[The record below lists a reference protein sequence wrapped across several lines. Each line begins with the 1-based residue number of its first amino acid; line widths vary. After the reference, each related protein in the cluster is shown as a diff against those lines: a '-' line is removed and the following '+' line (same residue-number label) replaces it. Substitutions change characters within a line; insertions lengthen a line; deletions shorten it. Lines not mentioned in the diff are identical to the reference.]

1 MKKAI
6 SILLVLCMVM
16 GFVPAYAAE
25 ADTPVAT
32 SGVCGDNLTWEF
44 DETTGT
50 LTISGTGEMW
60 DWKKHTEGAH
70 KPAPWGEFGDSI
82 KNLIIKDGVTRI
94 GDCAFDDCSSLTSI
108 IIPDGVT
115 SIGEYAFYSCSSLT
129 SISIPDGVTSIEDY
143 TFYNCDSLTSVRIP
157 DSVTSI
163 EDGTF
168 YGCDSLTSI
177 SIPDSVTS
185 IGRAFS
191 YCYSL
196 TSVRIPDGVTSIED
210 GTFYSCD
217 SLTSISIPDSVTSI
231 GQEAFLGCNSITSI
245 SIPDSVTS
253 IGDLAFRN
261 CYNLTSVSIPDGVTS
276 IGDSTFSGC
285 SGLTSISIP
294 DNVTSI
300 GNSAFSGCSGLT
312 SVRIPDNV
320 TSIGNSAFSGC
331 SGLTSVRIPD
341 SVTSIGNSAF
351 RYCRNLAS
359 ISIPDSVTS
368 IGDGT
373 FRYCENL
380 TSISIPDSVTSIGE
394 YAFSYCDSLTSISI
408 PDGVTSIREYAFY
421 SCSSL
426 TSISIPDSVTLIW
439 DSAFRDC
446 SSLTN
451 IIIPD
456 GVTSIRE
463 YAFSYCDSLTSVRIP
478 DSTTSIGEFAF
489 YNCSSLTSIIIPNNV
504 TAIGYRAFDDCDS
517 LETVYYSGTRAD
529 WDAIAFT
536 GKEDLT
542 NANIIFAEP
551 MPDDYET
558 GNGTDPEVSN
568 LYVVGRTPDKETVDR
583 ASVFEC
589 EFNLPVRKPEADEP
603 DSYITVKDG
612 YHVDPIYT
620 LNTKSD
626 LVQVD
631 GSKVY
636 FDLGNA
642 ELEEGTL
649 YFIIFDEGSVYALDG
664 TPFYGMKY
672 NLVDN
677 KAWQFQISGADSDVT
692 LKWDTKGHLWWK
704 DDDESKPPYPDGTD
718 EEYAAVIAKWA
729 REAGIENVTEATVA
743 AMLDEP
749 AYMPVTDVNNSTWLL
764 NDGGT
769 TVRQVVEDLIFIEN
783 LQPYLE
789 KLDRNLKDRGEAY
802 KMIMDWNDQIQ
813 DYLRKRS
820 GKSNMFFSAAMPLA
834 HEALT
839 YLTKGV
845 GGDVYKYTK
854 PILKANIDQ
863 SIQNSSMSGLE
874 AYDNYHDYKEA
885 VSEIGEAVSTGKSVY
900 KALAGGGASGWLKLG
915 WDMFSEYYNGAGSDV
930 IDEITSVLSD
940 VVKIKGA
947 MQIAMAVGN
956 TAALFPLVMDFYSRS
971 MKGIKDNVA
980 GMYFVYYYYI
990 FDEYPQIYEMLYD
1003 EANDSPSDYYLSDV
1017 MANYAGKILDDPIL
1031 ESWVDYME
1039 KTDADKYLQREC
1051 TQLRRDL
1058 ANYAL
1063 LLLYAK
1069 SIDISEAQEGLARYI
1084 SAELSDAE
1092 TMRDIL
1098 IGSCPVRINIYSN
1111 STGELAASLSS
1122 EDPDIMDCEYGTL
1135 YLMGENNETK
1145 CFVLNSGDYWAEIL
1159 PYDNGTMDVLL
1170 TEVGENGE
1178 MTSAYYEDVELVE
1191 GQKLSLSGL
1200 KPDAELENNGQ
1211 AVQPET
1217 AIPVE
1222 NILLAAPAELAVG
1235 ENASI
1240 GVEIMPATATE
1251 QSVSWESSNH
1261 DIVEVSGKGVI
1272 TAKAAGDAEITA
1284 TVGGVSQSV
1293 EISAYL
1299 PAESITLDVD
1309 SVTMCAGE
1317 ELPVS
1322 ASVYPSNATHGVKWS
1337 SSAGSVTMVDEN
1349 GCITA
1354 LSEGMAVLTA
1364 EADGAEAYINV
1375 TVYEQPV
1382 NVIIYQSDTNG
1393 DRIKVDILNGSLYT
1407 NFTGSVFV
1415 ALYDGAGR
1423 MVTVTELPAA
1433 LGAGTHMTSYVPVDG
1448 LDSYDGLQAKA
1459 FAVNGQMAP
1468 VSVSVSMPLIA

>member
-1 MKKAI
+1 MPE
-6 SILLVLCMVM
+6 SI
-16 GFVPAYAAE
+16 E
-25 ADTPVAT
+25 DI
-32 SGVCGDNLTWEF
+32 N
-44 DETTGT
+44 
-50 LTISGTGEMW
+50 
-60 DWKKHTEGAH
+60 H
-70 KPAPWGEFGDSI
+70 
-82 KNLIIKDGVTRI
+82 
-94 GDCAFDDCSSLTSI
+94 
-108 IIPDGVT
+108 
-115 SIGEYAFYSCSSLT
+115 YAFYECPSL
-129 SISIPDGVTSIEDY
+129 
-143 TFYNCDSLTSVRIP
+143 
-157 DSVTSI
+157 
-163 EDGTF
+163 
-168 YGCDSLTSI
+168 
-177 SIPDSVTS
+177 
-185 IGRAFS
+185 
-191 YCYSL
+191 
-196 TSVRIPDGVTSIED
+196 
-210 GTFYSCD
+210 
-217 SLTSISIPDSVTSI
+217 
-231 GQEAFLGCNSITSI
+231 CN
-245 SIPDSVTS
+245 
-253 IGDLAFRN
+253 
-261 CYNLTSVSIPDGVTS
+261 
-276 IGDSTFSGC
+276 
-285 SGLTSISIP
+285 
-294 DNVTSI
+294 
-300 GNSAFSGCSGLT
+300 
-312 SVRIPDNV
+312 
-320 TSIGNSAFSGC
+320 
-331 SGLTSVRIPD
+331 
-341 SVTSIGNSAF
+341 
-351 RYCRNLAS
+351 
-359 ISIPDSVTS
+359 
-368 IGDGT
+368 
-373 FRYCENL
+373 
-380 TSISIPDSVTSIGE
+380 
-394 YAFSYCDSLTSISI
+394 
-408 PDGVTSIREYAFY
+408 
-421 SCSSL
+421 
-426 TSISIPDSVTLIW
+426 
-439 DSAFRDC
+439 
-446 SSLTN
+446 
-451 IIIPD
+451 
-456 GVTSIRE
+456 
-463 YAFSYCDSLTSVRIP
+463 
-478 DSTTSIGEFAF
+478 
-489 YNCSSLTSIIIPNNV
+489 
-504 TAIGYRAFDDCDS
+504 
-517 LETVYYSGTRAD
+517 VYYTGSQTQWNAISFGT
-529 WDAIAFT
+529 
-536 GKEDLT
+536 GNEDLT

-551 MPDDYET
+551 TPEDYET

-1069 SIDISEAQEGLARYI
+1069 SIDISEAQEGLARYL

-1122 EDPDIMDCEYGTL
+1122 EEPDIMDCEYGTL

-1191 GQKLSLSGL
+1191 GKKLSLSGL

-1217 AIPVE
+1217 TIPVE

-1337 SSAGSVTMVDEN
+1337 SSAGSVAMVDEN

-1364 EADGAEAYINV
+1364 EVDGAEAYINV

-1423 MVTVTELPAA
+1423 MVTVAELPAA

>member
-1 MKKAI
+1 MK
-6 SILLVLCMVM
+6 SIKRVFSLFLVVCILA
-16 GFVPAYAAE
+16 GLVPAYA
-25 ADTPVAT
+25 DTTAGDEGFSGEQSDIEEPAVDIAVDNPAPVSYSASGTTAT
-32 SGVCGDNLTWEF
+32 SGQCGDNVYWEL
-44 DETTGT
+44 DEATGT

-60 DWKKHTEGAH
+60 YDYAYSSAYDKN
-70 KPAPWGEFGDSI
+70 SI
-82 KNLIIKDGVTRI
+82 KSVIIYDG
-94 GDCAFDDCSSLTSI
+94 
-108 IIPDGVT
+108 
-115 SIGEYAFYSCSSLT
+115 
-129 SISIPDGVTSIEDY
+129 
-143 TFYNCDSLTSVRIP
+143 
-157 DSVTSI
+157 
-163 EDGTF
+163 
-168 YGCDSLTSI
+168 
-177 SIPDSVTS
+177 
-185 IGRAFS
+185 
-191 YCYSL
+191 
-196 TSVRIPDGVTSIED
+196 
-210 GTFYSCD
+210 
-217 SLTSISIPDSVTSI
+217 VTSI
-231 GQEAFLGCNSITSI
+231 GQEAFYGC
-245 SIPDSVTS
+245 D
-253 IGDLAFRN
+253 
-261 CYNLTSVSIPDGVTS
+261 
-276 IGDSTFSGC
+276 
-285 SGLTSISIP
+285 
-294 DNVTSI
+294 
-300 GNSAFSGCSGLT
+300 
-312 SVRIPDNV
+312 
-320 TSIGNSAFSGC
+320 
-331 SGLTSVRIPD
+331 
-341 SVTSIGNSAF
+341 
-351 RYCRNLAS
+351 
-359 ISIPDSVTS
+359 
-368 IGDGT
+368 
-373 FRYCENL
+373 NL
-380 TSISIPDSVTSIGE
+380 TSISIPDSVTSIGDS
-394 YAFSYCDSLTSISI
+394 AFTYCRSLTSVHI
-408 PDGVTSIREYAFY
+408 PDGVTSIGYWTFGNCYSLTSINIPDGVTSIGDDAFDG
-421 SCSSL
+421 CSNL
-426 TSISIPDSVTLIW
+426 TSISIPDSVTFIG
-439 DSAFRDC
+439 DYAFDGC
-446 SSLTN
+446 ESLTRIN
-451 IIIPD
+451 IPD
-456 GVTSIRE
+456 NVTSIGDSTFNDC
-463 YAFSYCDSLTSVRIP
+463 YSLTSVRIP
-478 DSTTSIGEFAF
+478 DSVTSIGEEAFVDCDSLTSISIPGSVTSIGDYAF
-489 YNCSSLTSIIIPNNV
+489 YHCTNLTSVHIHDGVTSIGLYTFRECSSLTSVRIPDSL
-504 TAIGYRAFDDCDS
+504 AFIGAGAFHLCYK
-517 LETVYYSGTRAD
+517 LETVYYSGTRVD
-529 WDAIAFT
+529 WDAITFNGNT
-536 GKEDLT
+536 ELT
-542 NANIIFAEP
+542 NANIIFAETTP
-551 MPDDYET
+551 EDYET

-568 LYVVGRTPDKETVDR
+568 LYVVGRTPDKKTVDR

-729 REAGIENVTEATVA
+729 REAGIENVTEATAA

-749 AYMPVTDVNNSTWLL
+749 AYLPVTDVNNSTWLL

-783 LQPYLE
+783 LQPYLD
-789 KLDRNLKDRGEAY
+789 KLDRNLEDRGEAY

-863 SIQNSSMSGLE
+863 SIQDSSMSGLE

-930 IDEITSVLSD
+930 IDEITSVLAD

-990 FDEYPQIYEMLYD
+990 FDKYPQIYEMLYD
-1003 EANDSPSDYYLSDV
+1003 ESNDSPSDYYLSDV

-1069 SIDISEAQEGLARYI
+1069 SIDISEAQEGLARYL

-1145 CFVLNSGDYWAEIL
+1145 CFVLNSGDYSAEIL

-1191 GQKLSLSGL
+1191 GQTLSLSGL

-1211 AVQPET
+1211 TVQPEA
-1217 AIPVE
+1217 AIPVGD
-1222 NILLAAPAELAVG
+1222 ILLTAPAELAVG
-1235 ENASI
+1235 ENAEL

-1251 QSVSWESSNH
+1251 QGVSWESSNP
-1261 DIVEVSGKGVI
+1261 DIVDVSGGGVI

-1284 TVGGVSQSV
+1284 TAGGVSQSV
-1293 EISAYL
+1293 EISVYL
-1299 PAESITLDVD
+1299 PAESITLDVE

-1322 ASVYPSNATHGVKWS
+1322 ASVYPSDATHDVQWS
-1337 SSAGSVTMVDEN
+1337 SSAGSVAMVDEN
-1349 GCITA
+1349 GCINA

-1364 EADGAEAYINV
+1364 EVDGAEAYINV

-1393 DRIKVDILNGSLYT
+1393 DRIKVDMLNGSLYT

-1423 MVTVTELPAA
+1423 MITVTELPAA
-1433 LGAGTHMTSYVPVDG
+1433 LGAGTHVTSYVPVDG
-1448 LDSYDGLQAKA
+1448 LGSYDGLQAKA